1 MMSLVEIRRYGS
13 LLRTYLGPLRYRA
26 AVLGVLV
33 LLFIALQLL
42 SPQLL
47 RLVIDEAAEGAGAT
61 VLVRLATLYTLCAVA
76 AQALSASS
84 RYLSEDIGW
93 KATNR
98 LRSDLLFH
106 CLRLDMAFHKERT
119 PGEMVER
126 IDGDIN
132 ALANFFS
139 QFVVGVVA
147 NLMLLV
153 GLLGMLFRVDY
164 RAGIVATCFSLI
176 ALGIMW
182 RIRTTTTAHWA
193 KARQVSAEFY
203 GMLGEWLSATED
215 IQANGAK
222 AHIMGRFHQMLRR
235 WYPLDR
241 RADLAGYSL
250 WLSSIIVFAFGDAI
264 ALGLCAYLFG
274 LGVLTIGACYLVFAY
289 VSLTRRPLERIR
301 TEMQDLQKAGASIMR
316 IQQLLAERPV
326 IRDVAEGRVLGHGAA
341 SVVFDRISFSYDEA
355 NVLTDVSF
363 KLKPGRVL
371 GLLGRTG
378 CGKTTIARLLFRLYD
393 PTAGRIEIG
402 GIPAQALRLDSL
414 RETVGLV
421 TQEVQLFNAS
431 LRDNLTFFSGA
442 VADERLI
449 RLVSDLGLGGWY
461 ASLPAGLDTV
471 IGTPATGLSAGQAQ
485 LLAFARLLLQDPSV
499 VVLDE
504 ASSRLDPLTA
514 GLLERA
520 AGAALEGRTAIIIAH
535 RLETLRRV
543 DDILILDSGRV
554 VEHGERASLAADPGS
569 RFHHLLKV
577 GIKEVLA

>member
-1 MMSLVEIRRYGS
+1 MMSLADVRRYS
-13 LLRTYLGPLRYRA
+13 LLLGTYLGPLRYRA
-26 AVLGVLV
+26 GMLGFLV
-33 LLFIALQLL
+33 LSFITLQLL

-47 RLVIDEAAEGAGAT
+47 RLVIDEAAKGAGAA
-61 VLVRLATLYTLCAVA
+61 VLARLAMLYTLCAVG

-93 KATNR
+93 KATNQ

-106 CLRLDMAFHKERT
+106 CLRLDMSFHKERT

-147 NLMLLV
+147 NLILLV
-153 GLLGMLFRVDY
+153 GLLAMLFRVDF
-164 RAGIVATCFSLI
+164 RAGILATSFSLV

-182 RIRTTTTAHWA
+182 RIRAIATAHWA

-203 GMLGEWLSATED
+203 GTLGEWLSALED

-222 AHIMGRFHQMLRR
+222 AHILGRFHQILRR
-235 WYPLDR
+235 WYPLYR
-241 RADLAGYSL
+241 RADLAGYSI
-250 WLSSIIVFAFGDAI
+250 WWSSIIVSAASN
-264 ALGLCAYLFG
+264 AVTLGLCAYLFRS
-274 LGVLTIGACYLVFAY
+274 GVLTIGACYLVFAY
-289 VSLTRRPLERIR
+289 VSLTRGPLERIR
-301 TEMQDLQKAGASIMR
+301 TEMQDLQKAGASITR
-316 IQQLLAERPV
+316 VQQLLAERSA
-326 IRDVAEGRVLGHGAA
+326 IHDVPGGRVLGHGAA
-341 SVVFDRISFSYDEA
+341 GVTFHQVSFSYDAA

-363 KLKPGRVL
+363 KLTPGRVL

-393 PTAGRIEIG
+393 PTAGCIEIA
-402 GIPAQALRLDSL
+402 GIPAQAIRLESL
-414 RETVGLV
+414 RERVGLV
-421 TQEVQLFNAS
+421 TQEVQLFSAS
-431 LRDNLTFFSGA
+431 LRDNLTFFSTA

-449 RLVSDLGLGGWY
+449 QIIRDLGLESWY
-461 ASLPAGLDTV
+461 TALPAGLDTV

-514 GLLERA
+514 GLLEHA
-520 AGAALEGRTAIIIAH
+520 AEVALEGRTAVIIAH
-535 RLETLRRV
+535 RLETLRRA
-543 DDILILDSGRV
+543 DDILILDGGRV
-554 VEHGERASLAADPGS
+554 IEHGERATLAADPSS
-569 RFHHLLKV
+569 RFYHLLKV